1 MLIIAVLIMD
11 TKYNLDNS
19 VFYVF
24 IISSNPQTNRVQ
36 IIIHSFDP
44 MNNIRRFLH
53 YIVTFL
59 VPLEGVS
66 CLLLQAG
73 P

>member
-1 MLIIAVLIMD
+1 MLIIAVLILD

-44 MNNIRRFLH
+44 MNNIRRYTTSVSSLH
-53 YIVTFL
+53 CNFFSAT
-59 VPLEGVS
+59 
-66 CLLLQAG
+66 
-73 P
+73 

>member
-36 IIIHSFDP
+36 IIIHSFDQ
-44 MNNIRRFLH
+44 MNNIRRYTTSVYSLH
-53 YIVTFL
+53 CNFFSVT
-59 VPLEGVS
+59 
-66 CLLLQAG
+66 
-73 P
+73 